1 MMTTNRQDT
10 RPASRPGDSVT
21 VQPTPVTTSGANPS
35 GVNGVAVYDQGPD
48 VKTDP
53 SMRSSASMANDPTP
67 VETRSSGAM
76 IGWIIGIVVLLVLA
90 YFLLQM
96 VF

>member
-1 MMTTNRQDT
+1 
-10 RPASRPGDSVT
+10 
-21 VQPTPVTTSGANPS
+21 
-35 GVNGVAVYDQGPD
+35 
-48 VKTDP
+48 
-53 SMRSSASMANDPTP
+53 MANDPTP